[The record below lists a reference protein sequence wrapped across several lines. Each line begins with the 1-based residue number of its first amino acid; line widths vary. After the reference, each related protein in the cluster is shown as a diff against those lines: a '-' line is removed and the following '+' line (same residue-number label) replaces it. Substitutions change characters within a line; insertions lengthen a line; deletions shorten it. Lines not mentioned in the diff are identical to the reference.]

1 MKFTI
6 RQQILSLIGVNS
18 VLIILVLCISYYGII
33 NLNRAQDN
41 FSYKARQ
48 LNYLLVAQNMRDNI
62 RGLIYRG
69 FSVDRSNENEV
80 KDVKQE
86 FKAQISAFIS
96 NIEQL
101 VKMNESDSLIRNI
114 YARSKEYAVFSTG
127 LFAKEM
133 DGDAES
139 FIMIADFQELYG
151 GLVLP
156 MNVVNENIQQSYAAL
171 DEEGNTTAKE
181 SLSGISVIALLSII
195 GSIAIS
201 ILISNRIARRIN
213 QACDTISQV
222 SIGKLP
228 DRNDNTGD
236 DEVGEMLKSLNN
248 YLDSVNKTVQF
259 AMEVG
264 KGNLNAEYSALSEH
278 DQLGRSLLDMRDNL
292 KRVAAEDEKRNWMLN
307 GMAGYVDISRKESSN
322 IESFAE
328 HVLSYLVKYLHANQ
342 AFFYTVEEREDREE
356 NEVLVLKAAYAW
368 DKKRF
373 RENEIIKGDGLAG
386 QAWLEGSM
394 LYMRDLPHNY
404 IKITSGLGAAIPR
417 NLVILP
423 LKSNDVIYG
432 LIEIASFEYMEP
444 HVLGFLEKIAE
455 NIASTLGN
463 VQTADRTRRLLYQSQ
478 EQAEMLHAQEEEMR
492 QSMEEMQAT
501 QEEMIRKEREYTLQ
515 ISKLREELK
524 SHTRT
529 LERKE
534 EQAEELE
541 MKDMVEHALRKQG
554 EMSSTVY
561 IDRSP
566 LA

>member
-1 MKFTI
+1 MKLTI
-6 RQQILSLIGVNS
+6 RQQILSLIGINS

-33 NLNRAQDN
+33 NLNRARDN
-41 FSYKARQ
+41 FSLKAKQ
-48 LNYLLVAQNMRDNI
+48 LNYLLVAQNMRDNV

-69 FSVDRSNENEV
+69 FSVDRSNVNEV
-80 KDVKQE
+80 KDVKRE
-86 FKAQISAFIS
+86 FRTQINAFIS

-101 VKMNESDSLIRNI
+101 VKMNETDSLLQNI
-114 YARSKEYAVFSTG
+114 YSRSKEYAVFSTG

-139 FIMIADFQELYG
+139 FILINDFQELYG

-156 MNVVNENIQQSYAAL
+156 MNVVNENIQQSYAEL
-171 DEEGNTTAKE
+171 EEEGNATAKE
-181 SLSGISVIALLSII
+181 SLSGISIIALLSII

-201 ILISNRIARRIN
+201 ILISNRIAKRIN
-213 QACDTISQV
+213 RARDTISQV

-228 DRNDNTGD
+228 EQNENTGE

-259 AMEVG
+259 AIEVG
-264 KGNLNAEYSALSEH
+264 KGNLNAEYKALSEY

-292 KRVAAEDEKRNWMLN
+292 KRVAVEDEKRNWVLN

-342 AFFYTVEEREDREE
+342 AFFYTLEEREDREE

-373 RENEIIKGDGLAG
+373 RENEIIKGDGLTG
-386 QAWLEGSM
+386 QVWKEGAM
-394 LYMRDLPHNY
+394 LYMKDLPHDY
-404 IKITSGLGAAIPR
+404 IKITSGLGAATPR

-423 LKSNDVIYG
+423 LQFNDTIYG
-432 LIEIASFEYMEP
+432 MIEIASFEYIEK
-444 HVLGFLEKIAE
+444 HALNFLEKIAE
-455 NIASTLGN
+455 NIASTLAN
-463 VQTADRTRRLLYQSQ
+463 VQTADRTKRLLYQSQ

-515 ISKLREELK
+515 IAKLREELK
-524 SHTRT
+524 SHTQVLDKKVT
-529 LERKE
+529 H
-534 EQAEELE
+534 AEELE
-541 MKDMVEHALRKQG
+541 MKDMVEHALRRQG
-554 EMSSTVY
+554 EVSSTVY

-566 LA
+566 L

>member
-86 FKAQISAFIS
+86 FKTQVNAFIS
-96 NIEQL
+96 NIELL
-101 VKMNESDSLIRNI
+101 VKTNETDSLIQNI

-139 FIMIADFQELYG
+139 FIMISDFQELYS

-156 MNVVNENIQQSYAAL
+156 MNVVNESIQQSYATL
-171 DEEGNTTAKE
+171 EEEGNATAKE
-181 SLSGISVIALLSII
+181 SLSGISIISLLSII

-213 QACDTISQV
+213 QARDTLSQV

-228 DRNDNTGD
+228 ERNDNTGE

-248 YLDSVNKTVQF
+248 YLDSVNQTVQF

-264 KGNLNAEYSALSEH
+264 KGNLNAEYKALSEH

-292 KRVAAEDEKRNWMLN
+292 KRVAVEDEKRNWVLN

-342 AFFYTVEEREDREE
+342 AFFYTIEEREDREE
-356 NEVLVLKAAYAW
+356 KEVLVLKAAYAW

-373 RENEIIKGDGLAG
+373 RENEIMKGDGLAG
-386 QAWLEGSM
+386 QAWQEGVM
-394 LYMRDLPHNY
+394 LYMKDLPHDY

-423 LKSNDVIYG
+423 LKSNDVVYG
-432 LIEIASFEYMEP
+432 LIEIASFEYLEK
-444 HVLGFLEKIAE
+444 HVLNFLEKIAE

-515 ISKLREELK
+515 ITKLREELK
-524 SHTRT
+524 SYTRT
-529 LERKE
+529 LEKKE

-541 MKDMVEHALRKQG
+541 MKDMVEHALRRQG
-554 EMSSTVY
+554 EASSAVY

-566 LA
+566 L

>member
-1 MKFTI
+1 MKLTI
-6 RQQILSLIGVNS
+6 RQQILSLIGINS

-33 NLNRAQDN
+33 NLNRARDN
-41 FSYKARQ
+41 FSLKARQ
-48 LNYLLVAQNMRDNI
+48 LNYLLVAQNMRDNV

-69 FSVDRSNENEV
+69 FSVDRSNVNEV

-86 FKAQISAFIS
+86 FHTQINAFIS

-101 VKMNESDSLIRNI
+101 VKMNENDSLIQNI
-114 YARSKEYAVFSTG
+114 YSRAKEYAVFSTG

-139 FIMIADFQELYG
+139 FIMINDFQELYG

-171 DEEGNTTAKE
+171 EEEGNATAKE
-181 SLSGISVIALLSII
+181 SLSGISIIALLSII

-201 ILISNRIARRIN
+201 ILISNRIAKRIN
-213 QACDTISQV
+213 QASDTITQV

-228 DRNDNTGD
+228 ERNENTGD

-259 AMEVG
+259 AIEVG
-264 KGNLNAEYSALSEH
+264 KGNLNAEYKALSEY

-292 KRVAAEDEKRNWMLN
+292 KRVAVEDEKRNWVLN

-342 AFFYTVEEREDREE
+342 AFFYTLEEREDREE

-373 RENEIIKGDGLAG
+373 RENEIVKGDGLAG
-386 QAWLEGSM
+386 QVWKEGTM
-394 LYMRDLPHNY
+394 LYMKDLPQDY
-404 IKITSGLGAAIPR
+404 IKITSGLGAATPR

-423 LKSNDVIYG
+423 LKFNDTIYG
-432 LIEIASFEYMEP
+432 MIEIASFEYIEK
-444 HVLGFLEKIAE
+444 HALNFLEKIADT
-455 NIASTLGN
+455 IASTLAN
-463 VQTADRTRRLLYQSQ
+463 VQTADRTKRLLYQSQ

-501 QEEMIRKEREYTLQ
+501 QEEMIRKEREYTMQ
-515 ISKLREELK
+515 IGKLREELK
-524 SHTRT
+524 SHTQALDKKAT
-529 LERKE
+529 
-534 EQAEELE
+534 QAEELE
-541 MKDMVEHALRKQG
+541 MKDMVEHALRRQG
-554 EMSSTVY
+554 EVSSTVY

-566 LA
+566 L